1 VSARILTR
9 DEVVMLRDEAPCC
22 VVTDGDEAYIVARED
37 SGTDLCTVF
46 RNGDDPDE
54 DEQIAIL
61 LAAAPD
67 LRATALDAMDRADAA
82 EATAHRVT
90 MERDGARHLADE
102 AQRARAKQSLEL
114 AEARAEVVR
123 LRADLERAG
132 EMIARSIENRAA
144 PLAWGSV
151 EWKRETPDVLTLRL
165 SDGTGERVARIPVEK
180 GALVGAAA
188 KMAKSEMR
196 AEARDAKAGAR

>member
-1 VSARILTR
+1 VLSR
-9 DEVVMLRDEAPCC
+9 DDHANAVVENLRAGRLD
-22 VVTDGDEAYIVARED
+22 AREVILPPPAPLSED
-37 SGTDLCTVF
+37 DLPAWMRTTARPEPV
-46 RNGDDPDE
+46 G
-54 DEQIAIL
+54 
-61 LAAAPD
+61 AAARPAKTFDEMTVGD
-67 LRATALDAMDRADAA
+67 LRGAVVDLHG
-82 EATAHRVT
+82 ELQRVR